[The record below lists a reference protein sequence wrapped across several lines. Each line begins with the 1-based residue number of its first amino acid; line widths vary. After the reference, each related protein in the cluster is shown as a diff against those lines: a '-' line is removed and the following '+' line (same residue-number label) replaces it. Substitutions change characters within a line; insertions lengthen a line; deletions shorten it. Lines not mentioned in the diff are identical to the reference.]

1 MPATA
6 DEIAK
11 AYGLSNN
18 LYNPENNIHLGS
30 LYYAKMRRSLN
41 DKDMSAIMA
50 YNGGWAA
57 VTRWKNRLNYTDMDD
72 FVEKIPYPETQTYLK
87 KVLRSYWNYSNI
99 YQ

>member
-1 MPATA
+1 MSRKILN
-6 DEIAK
+6 E
-11 AYGLSNN
+11 GLSNN